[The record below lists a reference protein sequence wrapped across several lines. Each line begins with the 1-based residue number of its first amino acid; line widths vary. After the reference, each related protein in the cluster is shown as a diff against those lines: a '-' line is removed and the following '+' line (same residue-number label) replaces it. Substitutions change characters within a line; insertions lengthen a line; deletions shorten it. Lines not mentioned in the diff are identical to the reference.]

1 MSEVIL
7 SCPHCPAGKTP
18 KLYVNVEMG
27 VYNCYRCGFKG
38 RIKYLYKYPEVI
50 SKLEE
55 QMTLAE
61 YNKLKT
67 FKPLETKN
75 VDILKELNPV
85 REVFFEDPQYDYLL
99 FRGWT
104 PDLIDLY
111 RPLVSLNPRFKDRV
125 ILPVI
130 ENDNIIYY
138 TARSMDPKA
147 TQKYKNPSISR
158 KTVIFKSL
166 IPESVL
172 FPKDVVIGEGI
183 FDMYKV
189 PNGLGLLGK
198 TVSEENESQLLD
210 ILASKD
216 NIYICLD
223 AGAEVNIQ
231 RICSKIYSWFP
242 HKHIYYIDTTKYGE
256 KDLGDLSKELT
267 SIEMLHWIKSN
278 SKSYKPASLLD
289 SLRSKILVMGGN

>member
-1 MSEVIL
+1 
-7 SCPHCPAGKTP
+7 
-18 KLYVNVEMG
+18 
-27 VYNCYRCGFKG
+27 
-38 RIKYLYKYPEVI
+38 
-50 SKLEE
+50 
-55 QMTLAE
+55 
-61 YNKLKT
+61 
-67 FKPLETKN
+67 
-75 VDILKELNPV
+75 
-85 REVFFEDPQYDYLL
+85 
-99 FRGWT
+99 
-104 PDLIDLY
+104 
-111 RPLVSLNPRFKDRV
+111 
-125 ILPVI
+125 
-130 ENDNIIYY
+130 
-138 TARSMDPKA
+138 MDPKA

-198 TVSEENESQLLD
+198 TISEENESQLLD
-210 ILASKD
+210 ILAGRD

-223 AGAEVNIQ
+223 AGAEVSIQ
-231 RICSKIYSWFP
+231 RICSKLYSWFP

-278 SKSYKPASLLD
+278 SKSYKPTSLLD
-289 SLRSKILVMGGN
+289 SLRSKILVM